1 LAVEFLL
8 TSWLYAFFCFDYK
21 WGLRRQP
28 FAARIA
34 YFEAH
39 WAFFGGFG
47 AACTL
52 PALVLPYYQGA
63 AVMGLLFPLFI
74 LLAADASPHDSTR
87 TGSSP
92 LEQATNTT

>member
-1 LAVEFLL
+1 MEFLL

-63 AVMGLLFPLFI
+63 AVMGLLFI

>member
-1 LAVEFLL
+1 MAEFLL

-21 WGLRRQP
+21 WSLRRQP
-28 FAARIA
+28 LAARIA

-52 PALVLPYYQGA
+52 PVSSSLSV
-63 AVMGLLFPLFI
+63 AVRDI
-74 LLAADASPHDSTR
+74 VQCSPHGMCSGTI
-87 TGSSP
+87 G
-92 LEQATNTT
+92 LGL

>member
-1 LAVEFLL
+1 MHTGSLAEFLL

-21 WGLRRQP
+21 WSLRRQP
-28 FAARIA
+28 LAARIA

-52 PALVLPYYQGA
+52 PVRLSTMQTLVVLC
-63 AVMGLLFPLFI
+63 M
-74 LLAADASPHDSTR
+74 
-87 TGSSP
+87 
-92 LEQATNTT
+92 